1 MDNQALDLL
10 RKTNSI
16 TENSH
21 FVGTSGRHF
30 SAYLNKD
37 SLYPHTKETSQMAEL
52 FAKKYKDANID
63 VVVGPAL
70 GGIILSTWVA
80 HHLSELTG
88 KDILGIFT
96 EKDAQKNQVFTRGY
110 DKYIKGKNI
119 LVVEDFTTTG
129 ESVKKTVNS
138 VKVAGGNIVSVCV
151 MVNRDP
157 GRVNAEF
164 MGAPFDSLAV
174 YEVPSYSAE
183 ECPLCKEGVPINI
196 TVGHGKKYLEEKAK
210 IQSS

>member
-1 MDNQALDLL
+1 MDKIALDLL
-10 RKTNSI
+10 RKTGSI

-30 SAYLNKD
+30 ATYLNKD
-37 SLYPHTKETSQMAEL
+37 SLYPHTHETSEMAKL
-52 FAKKYKDANID
+52 FAEKYKDANID

-80 HHLSELTG
+80 HHLSDLSGREV
-88 KDILGIFT
+88 LGIFT
-96 EKDAQKNQVFTRGY
+96 EKDKDKNQVFTRGY
-110 DKYIKGKNI
+110 DKYIKNKNI

-138 VKVAGGNIVSVCV
+138 VKAAGGNIVSVCV

-157 GRVNAEF
+157 GRVNSEF
-164 MGAPFDSLAV
+164 MGAPFDAISV
-174 YEVPSYSAE
+174 YEIPSYTAD
-183 ECPLCKEGVPINI
+183 ECPLCKDGVPVN
-196 TVGHGKKYLEEKAK
+196 TSVGHGKKFLEEKAK
-210 IQSS
+210 NK